1 MWKDVTQARATRTR
15 AEIADLKRALQQVA
29 GCVQKTCFHREQNN
43 QCSEEADSN
52 GPSESDEM
60 FLRRLLFQYMEAGGG
75 DGLLDWG
82 GKKSFMIIRTYTIVL
97 GGKRYRSSYLFFFSF
112 SFRFLFLCFS
122 SSSAAGSLATRSWND
137 QNLLCCLSPFDYL
150 TIHLCRPRTLRI
162 Q

>member
-1 MWKDVTQARATRTR
+1 M
-15 AEIADLKRALQQVA
+15 A

-82 GKKSFMIIRTYTIVL
+82 EKKFYDNTHIYNRP
-97 GGKRYRSSYLFFFSF
+97 GGQEIPILLS
-112 SFRFLFLCFS
+112 FLFLIPL
-122 SSSAAGSLATRSWND
+122 SLSILVF
-137 QNLLCCLSPFDYL
+137 LLF
-150 TIHLCRPRTLRI
+150 LRRWVSRHAFVK
-162 Q
+162 